1 MEKQEKVFVD
11 GMRFELPNEIMK
23 EKTPWIKAK
32 ISFKVPEMV
41 AFLEKH
47 QSNAGWVN
55 VDLKKSDKT
64 GNMYLELNN
73 YKKPETKVDPNSIG
87 GTTIDPMTGRDL
99 TDSPF

>member
-11 GMRFELPNEIMK
+11 GMRFELPTDIQK

-32 ISFKVPEMV
+32 ISIKAPEMI

-55 VDLKKSDKT
+55 IDLKKSDKT
-64 GNMYLELNN
+64 GKMYLELNSWQP
-73 YKKPETKVDPNSIG
+73 KEKVDTSV
-87 GTTIDPMTGRDL
+87 IDPITGLNL
-99 TDSPF
+99 TQDDSSPF